1 MMRAPRGTHNP
12 PPVATCVQGA
22 ERRDGSCFAY
32 PSEEE
37 DAVSERSHTRRHPG
51 DEDPYETEMARRG
64 APKHRFPPR
73 ECDPRVAYALVHD
86 ELLLDG
92 VARMNL
98 ATFCTT
104 WAEPEVLALL
114 AESFDKN
121 IVDKD
126 EYPQTAELESRCV
139 RMLADLWHSPHPG
152 TTLGTSTTGSSEAA
166 MLAGL
171 AAKFR
176 WRERR
181 RAAGDSASAALER
194 PNLVC
199 GPVQVCWEKF
209 ARYFDVEIR
218 EVPMD
223 PGRYLMGAEQCLERC
238 DENTVMVVATLGQT
252 FTGLFEDVAGI
263 AAALDRLQAQGG
275 PDIPLHVDGASG
287 GFLAPFTAPGLVW
300 DFRLERV
307 KSINASGHKM
317 GLAPLGCGWAVWRE
331 RADLPEEMIFNVNYL
346 GGEMPTFNLN
356 FSRPGGQVVT
366 QYYNFIRLGH
376 EGYARVHG
384 ATYETCR
391 VPGRRDRRAGSL
403 RDRPR
408 RRVAGGHPGG
418 LVDARG
424 GRGARLQPV
433 RPGRPPAGPRV
444 AGAGLHAAGRSADTR
459 DPAHPG
465 APRLQPR
472 HGGPAAGRHQ
482 AQPED
487 PQGPSAERVAE
498 RSGGRLLQP
507 QRDTRATLTLLL
519 NATPARR

>member
-1 MMRAPRGTHNP
+1 MSEHPHIRRNP
-12 PPVATCVQGA
+12 
-22 ERRDGSCFAY
+22 
-32 PSEEE
+32 EE
-37 DAVSERSHTRRHPG
+37 
-51 DEDPYETEMARRG
+51 EDPYETDMARHG
-64 APKHRFPPR
+64 APKRRFPVH
-73 ECDPRVAYALVHD
+73 ESDPRLAYALIHD

-104 WAEPEVLALL
+104 WAEPEALALL

-171 AAKFR
+171 AARFR

-181 RAAGDSASAALER
+181 RRAAGRDAATGDPDASAATGPIPGER
-194 PNLVC
+194 PNFVC

-223 PGRYLMGAEQCLERC
+223 GGRFLMEPEQCLERC
-238 DENTVMVVATLGQT
+238 DENTIMVVATLGQT
-252 FTGLFEDVAGI
+252 FTGLFEDVAAI
-263 AAALDRLQAQGG
+263 AAALDDLQARGG

-287 GFLAPFTAPGLVW
+287 AFLAPFTAPDLVW

-307 KSINASGHKM
+307 RSINASGHKM

-331 RADLPEEMIFNVNYL
+331 RGDLPEEMIFNVNYL

-366 QYYNFIRLGH
+366 QYYDFIRLGR
-376 EGYARVHG
+376 EGYRRVHR
-384 ATYETCR
+384 ATYETCAHLAEEIAKLGPFEIVHGGDPQAGIPAVSWTLR
-391 VPGRRDRRAGSL
+391 EDVRGFNLFDLADRLRAHGWLVPAYTL
-403 RDRPR
+403 
-408 RRVAGGHPGG
+408 
-418 LVDARG
+418 
-424 GRGARLQPV
+424 
-433 RPGRPPAGPRV
+433 
-444 AGAGLHAAGRSADTR
+444 
-459 DPAHPG
+459 PAHLEEV
-465 APRLQPR
+465 AIQRILVR
-472 HGGPAAGRHQ
+472 HGF
-482 AQPED
+482 
-487 PQGPSAERVAE
+487 S
-498 RSGGRLLQP
+498 
-507 QRDTRATLTLLL
+507 RDMADLLL
-519 NATPARR
+519 ADMRRSLKTLDEHPPSVSLSEAEVGSFNHNATPARRS

>member
-1 MMRAPRGTHNP
+1 MSEHPHSKRNP
-12 PPVATCVQGA
+12 D
-22 ERRDGSCFAY
+22 E
-32 PSEEE
+32 
-37 DAVSERSHTRRHPG
+37 
-51 DEDPYETEMARRG
+51 EDPYETDMARHG
-64 APKHRFPPR
+64 APKHRFPVH
-73 ECDPRVAYALVHD
+73 ESDPRLAYALIHD

-104 WAEPEVLALL
+104 WAEPEALALL

-166 MLAGL
+166 MLSGL
-171 AAKFR
+171 AARFR

-181 RAAGDSASAALER
+181 RIASGESGTTGPTSGER
-194 PNLVC
+194 PNFVC

-223 PGRYLMGAEQCLERC
+223 PGRFLMEPEQCLERC
-238 DENTVMVVATLGQT
+238 DENTIMVVATLGQT
-252 FTGLFEDVAGI
+252 FTGLFEDVAAI
-263 AAALDRLQAQGG
+263 AAALDDLQARGG

-287 GFLAPFTAPGLVW
+287 GFLAPFTAPDLVW

-331 RADLPEEMIFNVNYL
+331 RSDLPEEMIFNVNYL

-366 QYYNFIRLGH
+366 QYYDFIRLGH
-376 EGYARVHG
+376 NGYRRVHG
-384 ATYETCR
+384 ATYETCAYLAQEIAKLGPFEIVHGGDAQSGIPAVSWTLR
-391 VPGRRDRRAGSL
+391 EDVEGFNLFDLADRLRAHGWLVPAYTL
-403 RDRPR
+403 
-408 RRVAGGHPGG
+408 
-418 LVDARG
+418 
-424 GRGARLQPV
+424 
-433 RPGRPPAGPRV
+433 
-444 AGAGLHAAGRSADTR
+444 
-459 DPAHPG
+459 PAHLEQV
-465 APRLQPR
+465 AIQRILVR
-472 HGGPAAGRHQ
+472 HGF
-482 AQPED
+482 
-487 PQGPSAERVAE
+487 S
-498 RSGGRLLQP
+498 
-507 QRDTRATLTLLL
+507 RDMADLLL
-519 NATPARR
+519 ADMRRSLKTLQDHPPSVSLSEAEVGSFNHNATPARR